1 MKKKKSKENTSSRR
15 RMLKKVGIASAF
27 LAPTIVSFN
36 VSNLA
41 IAGSRDAPPDAP
53 ESLNWD

>member
-1 MKKKKSKENTSSRR
+1 MEKKKSKENTSSRR

-41 IAGSRDAPPDAP
+41 MAGSKEAPPPPPDG
-53 ESLNWD
+53 LNW